1 MMLWQRQSILVGLRT
16 SIICYLRPISSHI
29 LYLYALPLGIKNLRP
44 LVEGAAA
51 CHLVVIF
58 NIHLDLELLLH
69 NLVDGSPCVDLAL
82 FGPHG
87 QRTLRNLKLHGLVPG
102 GNGALERVGT

>member
-16 SIICYLRPISSHI
+16 SIICYLRPIPGHI
-29 LYLYALPLGIKNLRP
+29 LYLYALTLGIKNLRP

-69 NLVDGSPCVDLAL
+69 NLVDSSPCVDLAL
-82 FGPHG
+82 FQFDFVHVRVVTV
-87 QRTLRNLKLHGLVPG
+87 QSSFKLQVFLR
-102 GNGALERVGT
+102 